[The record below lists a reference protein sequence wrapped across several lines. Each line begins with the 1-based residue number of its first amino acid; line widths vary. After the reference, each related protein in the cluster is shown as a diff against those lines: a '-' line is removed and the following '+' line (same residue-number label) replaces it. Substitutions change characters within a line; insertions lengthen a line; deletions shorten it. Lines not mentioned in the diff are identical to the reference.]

1 MTVKTERR
9 RLGDVV
15 EARAAEGGSGRT
27 IVGYAA
33 VFNST
38 TDIGFFRERIA
49 PGAFSA
55 AIARDDVRALVN
67 HSNSRVLGRNKSGTL
82 RLFEDERGLRYE
94 IDAPDTQDARDL
106 LVLMDRGDI
115 NQSSFA
121 FVATSETWDET
132 GDKPLR
138 TVNEVRLYDVSVVT
152 YPAYDDTEAAAEPA
166 RRSLQL
172 WRESQ
177 APQPTDPNAAS
188 RRAMKA
194 RRLSSLS
201 TRL

>member
-67 HSNSRVLGRNKSGTL
+67 HSDSRVLGRNKSGTL

-94 IDAPDTQDARDL
+94 IDAPDTQEARDL

-152 YPAYDDTEAAAEPA
+152 YPAYEDTEAAAEPA

>member
-67 HSNSRVLGRNKSGTL
+67 HSDSRVLGRNKSGTL

-94 IDAPDTQDARDL
+94 IDAPDTQEARDL

-152 YPAYDDTEAAAEPA
+152 YPAYEDTETAAEPA

>member
-67 HSNSRVLGRNKSGTL
+67 HSDSRVLGRNKSGTL

-152 YPAYDDTEAAAEPA
+152 YPAYEDTEAAAEPA

-177 APQPTDPNAAS
+177 APKPTDPNAAS

>member
-9 RLGDVV
+9 RLGGDV
-15 EARAAEGGSGRT
+15 EARAAEGGGGRT

-49 PGAFSA
+49 PGAFRA
-55 AIARDDVRALVN
+55 ALARDDVRALVN
-67 HSNSRVLGRNKSGTL
+67 HSDSRVLGRNKSGTL

-94 IDAPDTQDARDL
+94 IDAPDTQEARDL

-138 TVNEVRLYDVSVVT
+138 TVNEVRLFDVSVVT
-152 YPAYDDTEAAAEPA
+152 YPAYDDTEATAEPA

-177 APQPTDPNAAS
+177 SPTDPNAAS

>member
-9 RLGDVV
+9 RLGDAV
-15 EARAAEGGSGRT
+15 EARAAESGAGRT

-67 HSNSRVLGRNKSGTL
+67 HSDSRVLGRNKSGTL

-94 IDAPDTQDARDL
+94 IDAPDTQEARDL

-132 GDKPLR
+132 ADKPLR

-152 YPAYDDTEAAAEPA
+152 YPAYDDTEATAEPA

-172 WRESQ
+172 WRDSQ
-177 APQPTDPNAAS
+177 SPTDPNAAS

-194 RRLSSLS
+194 RRLSSLT

>member
-15 EARAAEGGSGRT
+15 EARAADSGSGRI

-33 VFNST
+33 VFEST

-49 PGAFSA
+49 RGAFSA

-67 HSNSRVLGRNKSGTL
+67 HSRDRVLGRNKSGTL

-138 TVNEVRLYDVSVVT
+138 TVNEVRLFDVSVVT

-166 RRSLQL
+166 RRSLEL

-177 APQPTDPNAAS
+177 APQSTDPNAAS

>member
-1 MTVKTERR
+1 MTLNIERR
-9 RLGDVV
+9 RLGDGV
-15 EARAAEGGSGRT
+15 EARAAEGGQGRT

-49 PGAFSA
+49 PGAFAA

-67 HSNSRVLGRNKSGTL
+67 HENSRVLGRNTSGTL

-94 IDAPDTQDARDL
+94 IDAPDTQEARDL

-115 NQSSFA
+115 SQSSFA

-152 YPAYDDTEAAAEPA
+152 YPAYDDTEASAAPA
-166 RRSLQL
+166 RRSLEQ
-172 WRESQ
+172 WRDAQ
-177 APQPTDPNAAS
+177 APASTDQNAAT

-201 TRL
+201 PRL